1 MVLRIQIGLEN
12 DAALRIIIALHANI
26 SPDGKRIAVRIAEG
40 FTDHFLIC
48 VESLLEISI
57 ALAVQ
62 DQVAIL
68 IIIQLGNNIS
78 GTVISADAVRCPFPF
93 KRLTIF
99 IEITGFQGIAP
110 FIPDILSRGKSIFLY
125 NRRSGLVKI
134 GFFQQGSVFIINI
147 LYR

>member
-12 DAALRIIIALHANI
+12 DTALRIIIPFHGNI
-26 SPDGKRIAVRIAEG
+26 SPDGKRIAVRVAEG
-40 FTDHFLIC
+40 FTDHFLIR
-48 VESLLEISI
+48 VVSFLQISI
-57 ALAVQ
+57 PLAVQ
-62 DQVAIL
+62 DQLPIL

-93 KRLTIF
+93 KRLTVF

-110 FIPDILSRGKSIFLY
+110 FIPDILSRSKSIFLY

-134 GFFQQGSVFIINI
+134 GFFQQGSVFIIDI